1 MFLLCRV
8 FFQYSTI
15 PVHTFCLHQ
24 VEHLQVLCRRSCCIW
39 GRWSG
44 YCTHSD
50 FSPRLITSLLDSL
63 RWLWQVLCFPSA
75 GAEEPWPQP
84 SSLSPTIKKQLRSS
98 CAFSLPEAG
107 KWMDPTQINFSR
119 AESQNIPG
127 LVWWEKVNQ
136 REVYELLLTRLC

>member
-1 MFLLCRV
+1 M
-8 FFQYSTI
+8 
-15 PVHTFCLHQ
+15 
-24 VEHLQVLCRRSCCIW
+24 
-39 GRWSG
+39 
-44 YCTHSD
+44 
-50 FSPRLITSLLDSL
+50 
-63 RWLWQVLCFPSA
+63 LCFPSA

-84 SSLSPTIKKQLRSS
+84 SSLSPTIKKQLCSS